1 MNNTQSLQEGTN
13 NSNLLRKA
21 LQGNALFS
29 GLSGL
34 ASFFAAQ
41 WLAQF
46 TGIHEP
52 LVFVVLG
59 VILIVF
65 AVDLAWLASRE
76 SPDRRLVWVVILLDV
91 AWVAGSAA
99 ILNQTSTIYIILL
112 ARVFLKEPLT
122 RRRLLACLLALSG
135 ALCVVLG

>member
-46 TGIHEP
+46 TGIYEP

-99 ILNQTSTIYIILL
+99 ILMTDLVPLTVSGRWAIALL
-112 ARVFLKEPLT
+112 AEVVAVFALLQYIGL
-122 RRRLLACLLALSG
+122 RRLS
-135 ALCVVLG
+135 

>member
-99 ILNQTSTIYIILL
+99 ILMTDLVPLTVSGRWAIALL
-112 ARVFLKEPLT
+112 AEVVAVFALLQYIGL
-122 RRRLLACLLALSG
+122 RRLS
-135 ALCVVLG
+135 